1 MDIKSGTRV
10 FYFGSRIK
18 VNLLFLNKKK
28 HPLDVIEEI
37 IDSQS
42 YTFKRSFQD
51 ELDLW
56 ISSSRS
62 NFRINFNWNG
72 KLEGIHIIVFFET
85 KLLC

>member
-1 MDIKSGTRV
+1 ME
-10 FYFGSRIK
+10 
-18 VNLLFLNKKK
+18 NLLFLNKKK

-56 ISSSRS
+56 ISSKNLAKIFLIISFSRM
-62 NFRINFNWNG
+62 
-72 KLEGIHIIVFFET
+72 KYVQIIVEYEI
-85 KLLC
+85 KIKKMIG

>member
-1 MDIKSGTRV
+1 ME
-10 FYFGSRIK
+10 
-18 VNLLFLNKKK
+18 NLLFLNKKK

-56 ISSSRS
+56 ISSRRS
-62 NFRINFNWNG
+62 NFRINFNWNS
-72 KLEGIHIIVFFET
+72 KLEGIHIIVFF
-85 KLLC
+85 